1 MELTQEQFNG
11 TLAHK
16 VGYTI
21 PVKILKGQAWYNWW
35 YAHDEKI
42 KNIWGDKVDG
52 ISKVKKSDLIK
63 YPLMRVSMETL
74 ENNKDGE
81 WNNW

>member
-52 ISKVKKSDLIK
+52 ITRKH
-63 YPLMRVSMETL
+63 METL